1 MIAALGAASPALAQ
15 DNKALVLGLLSRG
28 LVQQDRSYILENVA
42 EGYIQHNPVAAD
54 GRAGLLGFV
63 DYIESVG
70 GVEIAPVRVLAE
82 GDLVMVQS
90 AMRFGGD
97 KVVFDLFRV
106 EGGLIAE
113 HWDAIT
119 DNVVETV
126 SGRSMLDGPTEI
138 RDVEQTAA
146 NKALVLGFVE
156 DVLVNGH
163 GEMLAGYLGETY
175 AQHNPQIGDG
185 LEGLGAFMGYLA
197 ENNISFAYT
206 QVHNVVAEGRFV
218 FVQSEGQFGGA
229 PMAFYDLFRVENAK
243 IVEHWD
249 VIQAIPA
256 EMAHENGMF

>member
-15 DNKALVLGLLSRG
+15 DNKALVLGLLAQG
-28 LVQQDRSYILENVA
+28 LVQQDRSFIMENVA
-42 EGYIQHNPVAAD
+42 EGYIQHNPVAED

-63 DYIESVG
+63 DYIESIG
-70 GVEIAPVRVLAE
+70 GVEIAPVRVLSE

-90 AMRFGGD
+90 AMQFGGE
-97 KVVFDLFRV
+97 KVVFDLFRL
-106 EGGLIAE
+106 ENGQIAE

-119 DNVVETV
+119 DNVAETV
-126 SGRSMLDGPTEI
+126 SGRSMLDGPSEI
-138 RDVEQTAA
+138 TDLEDTAA
-146 NKALVLGFVE
+146 NKALVLGFVD
-156 DVLVNGH
+156 DVLVNGR

-197 ENNISFAYT
+197 ENNISFGYT
-206 QVHNVVAEGRFV
+206 QVHNVVAEGNFV

-229 PMAFYDLFRVENAK
+229 AMAFYDLFRVESGK

-249 VIQAIPA
+249 VVQPVPDA
-256 EMAHENGMF
+256 MAHENGMF